1 MENSEKKKKVMPIEK
16 YDSIVRNHVMYKIQS
31 EAVRHIYNL
40 VKSNPYQI
48 EALYVKDLIY
58 QYGYDYNK
66 FVSQFGIF
74 DSENPIDTLS
84 RCYVIPISR
93 DKAKRID
100 DYVSNF
106 TKTYLPPNEK
116 ITHFI
121 IEDIFDDSKEYREFI
136 EKVTRALPGADCLN
150 RDAELEDIRI
160 KTEVLEEMKE
170 KYRACGYNNLQ
181 SVEHI
186 VKAIDDQYGGNHI
199 TTGKILIEMCD
210 EIVKNNPEDTVFYCI
225 NENETYLSVA
235 AHLQYFHNRMCV
247 TANKTGRLRVKLGKL
262 FYSPLNMLMEDRI
275 SYLTSFPTFAFK
287 VNDFSTFFAVTYQR
301 KVECLISMV
310 KLNDNNMLEEEAEV
324 LNINVNFAVKNNL
337 EIIPVTELFNLRANT
352 ESELRLADN
361 NLVKLLFTLAEKL
374 GKRQLLVGLPNI
386 IFIRNKDTGEMF
398 VAYVENL
405 NFSTISF
412 ISDTMLGK
420 CEKYVIKED
429 EVFSWLPLECAA
441 RGDVYKGLL
450 AQKLQVYSKQL
461 KGVADIRK
469 KEVKVKRLARP
480 MTTVFR
486 DFYYNRSHKS
496 LGVSGY
502 NVSDFLEMCLNV
514 PDYVKLRSVNKG
526 NIMAKLNLKGDLS
539 NHINCFMG
547 YDATLNKR
555 IMINEKTLCKP
566 IPGIK

>member
-1 MENSEKKKKVMPIEK
+1 MENTEKKKKVISIEK
-16 YDSIVRNHVMYKIQS
+16 YDEVARKPVIYKIPS
-31 EAVRHIYNL
+31 EAGRHIYNI
-40 VKSNPYQI
+40 VKSNPYQT
-48 EALYVKDLIY
+48 ESLYVKDLVY
-58 QYGYDYNK
+58 QYGYDYTK
-66 FVSQFGIF
+66 YISQFGIF

-84 RCYVIPISR
+84 RNYVIPVNR
-93 DKAKRID
+93 EKAKRIEE
-100 DYVSNF
+100 YVTNF
-106 TKTYLPPNEK
+106 RNTYLPPNEK

-121 IEDIFDDSKEYREFI
+121 IEDIFDNSQEYRNFM

-150 RDAELEDIRI
+150 RDSELEDLRI
-160 KTEVLEEMKE
+160 KTEVLEEMKQ
-170 KYRACGYNNLQ
+170 KYRDCGYNNLQ

-186 VKAIDDQYGGNHI
+186 VKAIDDQYSGNHI
-199 TTGKILIEMCD
+199 TTGKILVEMCE
-210 EIVKNNPEDTVFYCI
+210 EIVKNTPEDTVFYCI

-235 AHLQYFHNRMCV
+235 AHLQYFHNRMCITV
-247 TANKTGRLRVKLGKL
+247 NKTGRLRVKLGKL

-287 VNDFSTFFAVTYQR
+287 VNDFSTFFAVTYRR
-301 KVECLISMV
+301 KVECLISML
-310 KLNDNNMLEEEAEV
+310 KLNDNNMIEEDAEV
-324 LNINVNFAVKNNL
+324 KSLNINFALKNNL

-352 ESELRLADN
+352 EAELRLADN
-361 NLVKLLFTLAEKL
+361 NLVKLLFDLGNRL

-386 IFIRNKDTGEMF
+386 IFLRSQDTGEMF

-420 CEKYVIKED
+420 CEKYVINEE

-441 RGDVYKGLL
+441 KGDVYKGLL
-450 AQKLQVYSKQL
+450 SHKLQVYSKQL
-461 KGVADIRK
+461 KKVADIRK
-469 KEVKVKRLARP
+469 EEVKVKRLARP

-496 LGVSGY
+496 LGVTGY

-514 PDYVKLRSVNKG
+514 PDYVKLRSVSKG
-526 NIMAKLNLKGDLS
+526 NIMAKLNLQGDLS

-555 IMINEKTLCKP
+555 IMINEKTLSKP

>member
-1 MENSEKKKKVMPIEK
+1 MDSNVKKKKVISIEK
-16 YDSIVRNHVMYKIQS
+16 YDSVARKPVIYKIPS

-40 VKSNPYQI
+40 IKSNPYQT
-48 EALYVKDLIY
+48 ESLYVKDLGY
-58 QYGYDYNK
+58 QYGYDYSK
-66 FVSQFGIF
+66 FISQFGIF

-84 RCYVIPISR
+84 RNYVIPVNR
-93 DKAKRID
+93 EKAKRID
-100 DYVSNF
+100 EYVTNF
-106 TKTYLPPNEK
+106 RNTYIPQNEK

-121 IEDIFDDSKEYREFI
+121 IEDIFDDSQEYRNFI

-150 RDAELEDIRI
+150 RDSELEDLRI
-160 KTEVLEEMKE
+160 KTEVLEEMKD
-170 KYRACGYNNLQ
+170 KYRQCGYTNLQ

-186 VKAIDDQYGGNHI
+186 VKAIDDQYTGNHI
-199 TTGKILIEMCD
+199 TTGKILIEMCE
-210 EIVKNNPEDTVFYCI
+210 EIVKNTSDDTVFYCI

-235 AHLQYFHNRMCV
+235 AHLQYFHNRMCITV
-247 TANKTGRLRVKLGKL
+247 NKTGRLRVKLGKL

-301 KVECLISMV
+301 KVECLLSML
-310 KLNDNNMLEEEAEV
+310 KLNDNNMIDEDAQV
-324 LNINVNFAVKNNL
+324 INVNINFSVKNNL

-352 ESELRLADN
+352 ETELRLADN
-361 NLVKLLFTLAEKL
+361 NLVKLLFALGDKL

-386 IFIRNKDTGEMF
+386 IFLRNKDTGEMF

-412 ISDTMLGK
+412 ISDTMLCK
-420 CEKYVIKED
+420 CEKYVINEE

-441 RGDVYKGLL
+441 KGDVYKGLL
-450 AQKLQVYSKQL
+450 SQQLQAYSKKL
-461 KGVADIRK
+461 KGVADIRQ

-480 MTTVFR
+480 MTTIFR

-496 LGVSGY
+496 LGVTGY
-502 NVSDFLEMCLNV
+502 NISDFLEMCLNV
-514 PDYVKLRSVNKG
+514 PDYVKLRSVSKG
-526 NIMAKLNLKGDLS
+526 NIMARLNLQGDLS

-566 IPGIK
+566 IPGLK